1 MPSRQSDTSMSG
13 HPQKLLSR
21 RRAAAQGSGKQA
33 RGAVVNLVAFYM
45 VGIPLALGLAFPLRM
60 GAAGLMLG
68 LLAGS
73 AVQARPRLSPSSWHP
88 CRTGRR
94 RCC

>member
-1 MPSRQSDTSMSG
+1 M
-13 HPQKLLSR
+13 
-21 RRAAAQGSGKQA
+21 
-33 RGAVVNLVAFYM
+33 VNLVAFYT

-73 AVQARPRLSPSSWHP
+73 AVQARPPPVHCDSIAR
-88 CRTGRR
+88 
-94 RCC
+94 

>member
-1 MPSRQSDTSMSG
+1 M
-13 HPQKLLSR
+13 
-21 RRAAAQGSGKQA
+21 
-33 RGAVVNLVAFYM
+33 VNLVAFYT

-73 AVQARPRLSPSSWHP
+73 AVQARPRHVPRL
-88 CRTGRR
+88 
-94 RCC
+94 